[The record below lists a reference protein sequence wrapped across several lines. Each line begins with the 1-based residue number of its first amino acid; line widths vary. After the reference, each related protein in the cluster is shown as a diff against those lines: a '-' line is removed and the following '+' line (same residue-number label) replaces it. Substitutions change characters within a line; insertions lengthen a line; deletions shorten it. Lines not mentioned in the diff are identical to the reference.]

1 MEGIKHIRILVLT
14 GFVFANLELVKA
26 QTEVSEKAESR
37 LQPATQPIQRITSGE
52 EVNQADAAQQTTTV
66 HSAVTLSSS
75 KKPAQNQKTE
85 RIGSEEKN
93 DSTQISGENKPAMR
107 RHAITKASTKVRS
120 TEAPRRVIIQT
131 IEIEKN
137 HEE

>member
-1 MEGIKHIRILVLT
+1 M
-14 GFVFANLELVKA
+14 
-26 QTEVSEKAESR
+26 SEKAESR
-37 LQPATQPIQRITSGE
+37 LQPAAQPIQRITSGE

-66 HSAVTLSSS
+66 HSEVTLSSS

-93 DSTQISGENKPAMR
+93 GSTQISGENKPAMR
-107 RHAITKASTKVRS
+107 RHAITKASTKVMS
-120 TEAPRRVIIQT
+120 TEPPRRVIKQT
-131 IEIEKN
+131 IEIDKN

>member
-1 MEGIKHIRILVLT
+1 MEGTKHIRILVSA
-14 GFVFANLELVKA
+14 GFVFANLGLAEA

-37 LQPATQPIQRITSGE
+37 LHPAAQPIQRITSGE
-52 EVNQADAAQQTTTV
+52 EVNQDDAAQQTTTV
-66 HSAVTLSSS
+66 HSEVTLSSS
-75 KKPAQNQKTE
+75 KKPAQNQKTQ

-93 DSTQISGENKPAMR
+93 DGTQISGENKPAMR
-107 RHAITKASTKVRS
+107 HHEATKASTKVMS
-120 TEAPRRVIIQT
+120 TEPPKRVIIQT